1 MQSQQM
7 TAQQQAQNAQ
17 NVNLTN
23 RKLIIKH
30 GLDMMQQIYT
40 TTIATNIT
48 GAVLN
53 IPLRQVGFVKRLWV
67 EVFATVNAP
76 ASNGQTLT
84 KIGAGN
90 IFSNVILTDLSN
102 QQRINTTGW
111 HLMQVATAK
120 RRRVL
125 GAAVTTDTPFGYG
138 NNFTTTMFASQP
150 TAGTTGNL
158 RVFFEVPVT
167 YTDHDL
173 RGGIYMN
180 VTNSTA
186 YLQLTVNP
194 NTFAVAAATDTTSSV
209 YQSASTTAGNYTT
222 MTITVYQ
229 NYIDQLPIGQNGGP
243 LLPLLDMSVAY
254 LLNNTTVTGVVANQ
268 DIPIPYANFRDF
280 MSTTAIY
287 DNGGTLGIGADINY
301 WEIQTANFTAVRK
314 VDPFEQALET
324 RNIIADDTP
333 AGMYYF
339 DHRNRPISTIQYG
352 NQQLV
357 LNPITVNTG
366 AAVLIGYEALAF
378 ISQITQA
385 GSLFGT

>member
-40 TTIATNIT
+40 TTITTNIT

-125 GAAVTTDTPFGYG
+125 GAAVTTDTPFG
-138 NNFTTTMFASQP
+138 
-150 TAGTTGNL
+150 
-158 RVFFEVPVT
+158 
-167 YTDHDL
+167 
-173 RGGIYMN
+173 
-180 VTNSTA
+180 
-186 YLQLTVNP
+186 
-194 NTFAVAAATDTTSSV
+194 
-209 YQSASTTAGNYTT
+209 
-222 MTITVYQ
+222 
-229 NYIDQLPIGQNGGP
+229 
-243 LLPLLDMSVAY
+243 
-254 LLNNTTVTGVVANQ
+254 
-268 DIPIPYANFRDF
+268 
-280 MSTTAIY
+280 
-287 DNGGTLGIGADINY
+287 
-301 WEIQTANFTAVRK
+301 
-314 VDPFEQALET
+314 
-324 RNIIADDTP
+324 
-333 AGMYYF
+333 
-339 DHRNRPISTIQYG
+339 
-352 NQQLV
+352 
-357 LNPITVNTG
+357 
-366 AAVLIGYEALAF
+366 
-378 ISQITQA
+378 
-385 GSLFGT
+385 